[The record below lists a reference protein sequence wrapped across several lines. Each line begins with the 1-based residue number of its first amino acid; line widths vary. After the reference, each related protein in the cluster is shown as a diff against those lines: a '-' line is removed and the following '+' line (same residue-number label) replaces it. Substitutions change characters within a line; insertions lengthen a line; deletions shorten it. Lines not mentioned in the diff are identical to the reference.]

1 MQMTVARKMLLIT
14 LVSVLGLVG
23 ILTLNSFQSDAVYN
37 DTNYANTN
45 IVPSIIKLDEM
56 RYKFNT
62 LRIRVANHTLIKDEA
77 KMAEVEDAIRKLQ
90 SELNEI
96 TGSYADLVSDEQ
108 EKGLLATDIEDL
120 KVYYAR
126 MEPILEASR
135 ANQKEL
141 AHELYI
147 AIRTPAEKA
156 NDSIAAHM
164 HYKVELGQKH
174 ATNALTVKQNSI
186 NLSLAL
192 GLLAVI
198 VSILFGV
205 AIARS
210 LRKQLGGEPN
220 DVAKI
225 ANDIA
230 SGDLNSV
237 IKVESGDQSSLM
249 SSMLTMQQALK
260 TVIEE
265 QTAMSAQNKLG
276 NIGAI

>member
-1 MQMTVARKMLLIT
+1 MQITVARKMLLIT

-23 ILTLNSFQSDAVYN
+23 VSTLNSFQTDTVYN

-45 IVPSIIKLDEM
+45 IVPSVVKLDEL

-77 KMAEVEDAIRKLQ
+77 KMAEVEEAIRKLQ

-96 TGSYADLVSDEQ
+96 SGAYTELVSDAQ
-108 EKGLLATDIEDL
+108 EKNLLAADIEDL
-120 KVYYAR
+120 KVYFTR

-164 HYKVELGQKH
+164 RYKVELGQKL
-174 ATNALTVKQNSI
+174 ATEALAVKQSAI
-186 NLSLAL
+186 RISLVV
-192 GLLAVI
+192 GLLV
-198 VSILFGV
+198 
-205 AIARS
+205 
-210 LRKQLGGEPN
+210 
-220 DVAKI
+220 
-225 ANDIA
+225 
-230 SGDLNSV
+230 
-237 IKVESGDQSSLM
+237 
-249 SSMLTMQQALK
+249 SMLAPILP
-260 TVIEE
+260 
-265 QTAMSAQNKLG
+265 NLF
-276 NIGAI
+276 